1 MNTTVILSSI
11 SPAYNAK
18 NVPIST
24 NIVLL
29 FKESMKSSSLNENT
43 IFLSKGSYRVP
54 LDFKYEGYSKK
65 LTITPLVPLDG
76 DSIYGLTI
84 LSKEEGPITSF
95 GSGSDRE
102 YNVYFTTEAV
112 SEPVEPPKEPDEEEP
127 GESPEESEEP
137 VIEEKTPSEVPAPTP
152 EPQVP
157 TPETEQPFIGNLALV
172 DSYPKADSL
181 VKDLKEIVL
190 LFNTKVNVESLSENI
205 FLQEKA
211 LSPLLRKL
219 SEQTRVGFQIDAT
232 GGETVVLNLSSDLAA
247 GKEYELILNKDIS
260 AESDDSLTLGF
271 DQSLVF
277 RTQWELF
284 FTTVESVKL
293 VLGAFKEA
301 YTDNELAEM
310 IYQQSLGTYQVM
322 SMKPDFDAVLWTG
335 VYPYAASQYVL
346 YRTAYQAM
354 LGQIIESS
362 SGMKQSIS
370 LADLSVSD
378 SSSVSS
384 DIVDLMSL
392 FQEEMDKWWKM
403 LNGVEEI
410 EEIDGVYM
418 PRLNKNTSTA
428 VRGGNE
434 SPYPNFLTR
443 ASFNDLGG

>member
-24 NIVLL
+24 SIVLF
-29 FKESMKSSSLNENT
+29 FKESMKTDSLNENT
-43 IFLSKGSYRVP
+43 IFLSKGSHRVP
-54 LDFKYEGYSKK
+54 LDFKYERHLRK
-65 LTITPLVPLDG
+65 LTIDPLVPLDG
-76 DSIYGLTI
+76 DTIYGLTV
-84 LSKEEGPITSF
+84 LSKEEGPVTSL
-95 GSGSDRE
+95 GAGSDRE

-127 GESPEESEEP
+127 GNSPEEPEEP
-137 VIEEKTPSEVPAPTP
+137 PIEEETPPEVPVPTP
-152 EPQVP
+152 EP
-157 TPETEQPFIGNLALV
+157 EEPFIGNLALV

-190 LFNTKVNVESLSENI
+190 LFNTKVKVESLSENI

-260 AESDDSLTLGF
+260 AESDVSLTLGF

-322 SMKPDFDAVLWTG
+322 SMKPDFDSVLWTG
-335 VYPYAASQYVL
+335 TYPYAASQYVL

-384 DIVDLMSL
+384 DIVDLISL

-410 EEIDGVYM
+410 EEIDGIYM